1 MKFLGQAAS
10 MPSYVPT
17 SAWLRHGHFASWLV
31 KAMRPSTIVEL
42 GSHFGFSYFSF
53 CQAVKENELQTR
65 CFAVDTWQGDEHAG
79 FYDNDVFETV
89 EAENAKYGNFST
101 LLRKTFTD
109 ALDDIPDGSVD
120 LLHIDG
126 RHRYSDVKE
135 DFESWIPKLSQNAI
149 VLFHDTEVRR
159 GDFGVIEYWAELETQ
174 YTTINFPFQHGLGV
188 LFFGRDATPEISE
201 FRQLASSEA
210 GRDAIYALF
219 YAQSNDLSWSEKL
232 GKNDLSWSEKLG
244 KLESQNAASSQI
256 INELR
261 ADFAEKVKTVTNEY
275 SKDLNSA
282 WDVTARIAN
291 GSHEL
296 REEIAKARSRPSK
309 LMKDRLRYSI
319 LKKLAR
325 SRLPL
330 SEKTRRR
337 IRKSIAKRDP
347 KRSLNGELAA
357 LETHIIHNRHAFVQL
372 EGRLKMSA
380 VYSAALDAILTER
393 RLGFR
398 GSLEKFAKLSQ
409 EIETAGQSFDQSML
423 PRFLANTSSTSQQ
436 GPIVRPQ
443 NFVGSTK
450 IPDGLVIYTSL
461 FGDYDQ
467 LPPVCTE
474 HNGIE
479 FVCFT
484 DQDISAPGWT
494 IERREPSHTSS
505 NLAAKY
511 FKLMPHEVFPDRE
524 YSLFVD
530 ANTLF
535 KGRLDSF
542 VAKWLQAHD
551 FVMWRHPSRDDIVDE
566 AETII
571 LMNEDDPE
579 IVSHQ
584 MAKYEAE
591 GFPRNAGLYECSFI
605 WRKHHNPEIKD
616 LMEAWWQEVTTQSCR
631 EQISFYQLVH
641 KKGPK
646 PLALPNSLGDSRNN
660 VLFTKLPHQPRVQRK
675 LTKPKQQPKVAF
687 LFDEESRSFGSAF
700 MRSNQ
705 LASLLKEQLQ
715 DTAAVSCTTDLTSVE
730 DSFVVVGKRLMDRI
744 SDSQIHDL
752 RMRNVAIAADPVDAV
767 VSPEKASHYDM
778 IIAASLNGLESI
790 RATSSS
796 TPSYLLTHHA
806 DLRIDVAAAPE
817 DKLRV
822 GYFGELVNTVGSETL
837 GHLVDYN
844 LITTNKLEDSWLTKL
859 GNYNAHFAVRNVR
872 KIDGFK
878 PFTKGFVAAKCGA
891 VILCER
897 DVGDNRFYLGDDYP
911 YYVPSTELD
920 EIERF
925 LFELNDDYGSAS
937 WKYAQEIME
946 SVRRRSSAEWIV
958 QEFRAILS
966 EAWG

>member
-1 MKFLGQAAS
+1 

-17 SAWLRHGHFASWLV
+17 TAWLRHGHFASWLV

-42 GSHFGFSYFSF
+42 GSHYGFSYFSF
-53 CQAVKENELQTR
+53 CQAVKENDLQSR

-79 FYDNDVFETV
+79 FYGDEVFEAV
-89 EAENAKYGNFST
+89 ETENAKYSNFSM
-101 LLRKTFTD
+101 LLRKTFAE
-109 ALDDIPDGSVD
+109 ALDDIPDRSVD
-120 LLHIDG
+120 LLHVDG

-159 GDFGVIEYWAELETQ
+159 EDFGVIEYWAELENR
-174 YTTINFPFQHGLGV
+174 YTTINFPFQNGLGV
-188 LFFGRDATPEISE
+188 LFFGGDATPEISE
-201 FRQLASSEA
+201 FRQLASTEV
-210 GRDAIYALF
+210 GRDTIYALF
-219 YAQSNDLSWSEKL
+219 YAQSSDLSWSAKL
-232 GKNDLSWSEKLG
+232 R
-244 KLESQNAASSQI
+244 KLESRNAASSRV

-261 ADFAEKVKTVTNEY
+261 AEFVKKVKALNSEF
-275 SKDLNSA
+275 SEDLESA
-282 WDVTARIAN
+282 WDVMAHIAN

-296 REEIAKARSRPSK
+296 REEIALARSRPSK
-309 LMKDRLRYSI
+309 LMKDRLHYSV
-319 LKKLAR
+319 LKRLAR

-330 SEKTRRR
+330 SEKTRQRFR
-337 IRKSIAKRDP
+337 NSSAKRDP
-347 KRSLNGELAA
+347 KRSLNGELPA
-357 LETHIIHNRHAFVQL
+357 LETHVIHNRHAFVRA
-372 EGRLKMSA
+372 EGRLKISTA
-380 VYSAALDAILTER
+380 YSAALDAILTER
-393 RLGFR
+393 RVGFS
-398 GSLEKFAKLSQ
+398 GSLDKFSKLRR
-409 EIETAGQSFDQSML
+409 EIEAAGQSVDYSML
-423 PRFLANTSSTSQQ
+423 PSFLAAARRKSQN
-436 GPIVRPQ
+436 GPVVRPQ
-443 NFVGSTK
+443 NFVVTPK

-461 FGDYDQ
+461 FGNYDH
-467 LPPVCTE
+467 LPPVCME
-474 HNGIE
+474 HHGVE

-484 DQDISAPGWT
+484 DQDISAPGWK

-511 FKLMPHEVFPDRE
+511 FKLMPHKVFPNRE

-551 FVMWRHPSRDDIVDE
+551 FVMWRHPNRDDIVDE
-566 AETII
+566 AEAII
-571 LMNEDDPE
+571 LANKDDPE
-579 IVSHQ
+579 TVSRQ
-584 MAKYEAE
+584 MAKYEKE
-591 GFPRNAGLYECSFI
+591 GFPRHAGLYECSFI
-605 WRKHHNPEIKD
+605 WRKHHSPEIKD
-616 LMEAWWQEVTTQSCR
+616 LMEAWWQEVSTQSCR
-631 EQISFYQLVH
+631 DQISFYHLVH

-646 PLALPNSLGDSRNN
+646 PLALPNSLGDSRDN
-660 VLFTKLPHQPRVQRK
+660 VLLSKLPHQPCVQRK
-675 LTKPKQQPKVAF
+675 LTKPKKRQKVVF
-687 LFDEESRSFGSAF
+687 LFDEESRSFGSTF

-715 DTAAVSCTTDLTSVE
+715 DTADVSCTTNLASVE

-744 SDSQIHDL
+744 SENQIHDL

-767 VSPEKASHYDM
+767 VSPERASHYDM
-778 IIAASLNGLESI
+778 IIAASLKGLENV
-790 RATSSS
+790 RGTSPS

-806 DLRIDVAAAPE
+806 DPRIDVAAAPE
-817 DKLRV
+817 DKLRI

-837 GHLVDYN
+837 RHLVDYN

-859 GNYNAHFAVRNVR
+859 ANYNTHFAVRNVR

-897 DVGDNRFYLGDDYP
+897 NVGDNQFYLGDDYP
-911 YYVPSTELD
+911 YYVPSSELD

-925 LFELNDDYGSAS
+925 LFEVNDDFGSAS
-937 WKYAQEIME
+937 WKYALDIME
-946 SVRRRSSAEWIV
+946 SVRRRSSAEWIA